1 MDLINALNYLSTD
14 NIKKQGQP
22 NTTRNDSTIK
32 ENNSGL
38 FYRCNFFSFSYC
50 GNTILK

>member
-22 NTTRNDSTIK
+22 NTTRNDSSIEK
-32 ENNSGL
+32 NNSGL
-38 FYRCNFFSFSYC
+38 FYHCIFFPSASMV
-50 GNTILK
+50 NTILK